1 MHLWVLSHSS
11 FKTETPVFFRHT
23 YVLTSICRQFPLN
36 FDHSLIIVIFDLVI
50 NVGIVFDI
58 VHEVFDIDH

>member
-1 MHLWVLSHSS
+1 
-11 FKTETPVFFRHT
+11 
-23 YVLTSICRQFPLN
+23 LN